1 MVLITLF
8 SQLPIF
14 NDRPILKNKISLSMG
29 IICYLIIG
37 IAIYIKIIPNE
48 ILQTVLNN
56 RYIIIGLI
64 AFDLIL
70 YTIMHRMIYGYL
82 PFQNNTQ
89 NMIRYNQNLVGI
101 EDKRMKMN
109 QIENNNKEINREIN
123 KEINKERITHRVNEK
138 KEVNPQSN
146 KKSNGKRVYFEE
158 TSVNLDDDLE
168 SSLKKKGQ
176 TKISDYP
183 EDVSLPGRNYFKDDE
198 SKAIIENF
206 DIDEYTN
213 DEYIN

>member
-1 MVLITLF
+1 MKKIKFAFFAFALF
-8 SQLPIF
+8 AFTNNS
-14 NDRPILKNKISLSMG
+14 
-29 IICYLIIG
+29 
-37 IAIYIKIIPNE
+37 IAQDKTNNSNIK
-48 ILQTVLNN
+48 
-56 RYIIIGLI
+56 
-64 AFDLIL
+64 
-70 YTIMHRMIYGYL
+70 
-82 PFQNNTQ
+82 

-176 TKISDYP
+176 TKVSDYP